1 MPSGDSDWNSIEVW
15 LSVVFRK
22 GGSGGKRRL
31 SFFFL
36 FRVFPST
43 SDLDL
48 EKFVAPL
55 FAPLEG
61 KN

>member
-1 MPSGDSDWNSIEVW
+1 MQVFPFYFLSTMFKNESISD
-15 LSVVFRK
+15 
-22 GGSGGKRRL
+22 L